1 MYAALW
7 RILPGPVWV
16 RIIILIVLLAAVLA
30 ALVLWGFP
38 WVNQFVM
45 PQEVTVGP

>member
-16 RIIILIVLLAAVLA
+16 RVIILIVLLAAVLY
-30 ALVLWGFP
+30 VLFTFVFP
-38 WVNQFVM
+38 WAQTLIPV
-45 PQEVTVGP
+45 PDATIEE